1 QDTALDIKLGML
13 CNVAFYDA
21 YVYLY
26 FKHTESTIEQTK
38 RKIPRAFMVWPR
50 LVKEHVPFYL
60 EQETPKRFQELL
72 FSQLFQSMGRQLVFT
87 RGFKVRKDLKK
98 QLTKDI
104 NPIRIP
110 FIIDLFLSIF
120 IILPLENLRKI
131 YGYYV
136 VPFTVK
142 QLLK

>member
-1 QDTALDIKLGML
+1 GMTCNIACLDS
-13 CNVAFYDA
+13 

-26 FKHTESTIEQTK
+26 FKHTESTIQQAK
-38 RKIPRAFMVWPR
+38 RSMPRAFMVWPR
-50 LVKEHVPFYL
+50 LVKEHLPFYL
-60 EQETPKRFQELL
+60 SQETPKRFQELL

-87 RGFKVRKDLKK
+87 RGFKARKDLKK

-120 IILPLENLRKI
+120 IILP
-131 YGYYV
+131 
-136 VPFTVK
+136 
-142 QLLK
+142 